1 MHRLK
6 RWHFCRKRRRNSS
19 LYIVNDPFTFI
30 PLFKRASPPPL
41 PTIATEILR
50 CSVRSWK
57 GAWNILDR
65 RRMRRKSRE
74 NLEIVYLGK
83 RRRDILNF
91 GPWKTRNEMETKITN
106 VTVIELQTFYCLVL
120 FRSNENNLSLNRSL
134 QFLNFKLITTR
145 LINWAWLSESNLF
158 ISSTCLYKH
167 VEYIL
172 FRFIS
177 KSIPAERERDKE
189 KYISLK
195 KCGKNCIFLEIRI
208 FVYVYFGSFFRN

>member
-65 RRMRRKSRE
+65 RRMRRKSRKE
-74 NLEIVYLGK
+74 LGNCVSWKKAK
-83 RRRDILNF
+83 RY
-91 GPWKTRNEMETKITN
+91 
-106 VTVIELQTFYCLVL
+106 IELWSFENEKRNGNENYERNCHWIANIL

-172 FRFIS
+172 FHFIS
-177 KSIPAERERDKE
+177 KSIPAERER
-189 KYISLK
+189 
-195 KCGKNCIFLEIRI
+195 
-208 FVYVYFGSFFRN
+208 